1 MSTHDHSKYTPGCFR
16 CDLSRSEVQQAIRED
31 LEPFS
36 DSDLL
41 DELARRGVLTE
52 EWKSDSCAAPCPDAS
67 RWAGQRCLLPCDL
80 ERGHDEAHEH
90 DECSEGRKHVWGRK
104 ADDGALLASYRHVT
118 AWSEDDDMEAHN
130 RAVLALATKGVI
142 R

>member
-41 DELARRGVLTE
+41 DELARRGVLRE
-52 EWKSDSCAAPCPDAS
+52 EWKRDPCDAPCPDTS
-67 RWAGQRCLLPCDL
+67 RWYGRPCLLPCDL

-90 DECSEGRKHVWGRK
+90 DVCSEDHKHVWGRK
-104 ADDGALLASYRHVT
+104 ADDGALIARYFFIQDPDGYKIEVLERHGHYT
-118 AWSEDDDMEAHN
+118 
-130 RAVLALATKGVI
+130 
-142 R
+142 